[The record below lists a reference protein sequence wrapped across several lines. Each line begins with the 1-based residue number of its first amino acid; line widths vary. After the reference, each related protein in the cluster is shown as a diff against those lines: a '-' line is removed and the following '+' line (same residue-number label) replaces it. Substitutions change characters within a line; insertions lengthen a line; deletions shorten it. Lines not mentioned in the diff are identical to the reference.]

1 MATLTAS
8 KSTDMNSIADL
19 AILNAG
25 DTNWSSASKSFT
37 ATSADGSISIEAVGL
52 FTTFGPGVKPTVGT
66 VTGFTVKHGSDVVYS
81 FTGFTALGIDVFLDA
96 VSGSANSFFSG
107 RMFHADTVI
116 GSNQND
122 VLKGYDGNDTIDGR
136 GGHDKVIGGD
146 GSDHLIGGGG
156 DDVIKGGA
164 GADVLNGGNGADE
177 LNGGADGDTLRGGA
191 GKDAIDGGSGIDTVL
206 YNEKTADIAVTLD
219 GATKAKVMIGGQQ
232 EDTLKNV
239 ENLTSGEG
247 NDTITG
253 DAAGNEFRGNGGN
266 DVLSGKAG
274 YDVIFGG
281 EGNDTLSGGTEDDY
295 LNGNTGVDHLKGGAG
310 NDNLFGE
317 AGNDVMTGGSGA
329 DAFYFT
335 TALNA
340 DTNVDK
346 VTDFQTGVDSIVLL
360 QDVFSAITADEKAA
374 QNYFAIGSAQ
384 DEHDHIIYKAGSGKL
399 LYDPDGDGAQTAVQ
413 FAQLDKHLT
422 LTVNDFVVL

>member
-8 KSTDMNSIADL
+8 KSTSMNSIADL

-37 ATSADGSISIEAVGL
+37 ATSVDGSISIEATGL

-66 VTGFTVKHGSDVVYS
+66 VTGYTVKHGSDVIYS
-81 FTGFTALGIDVFLDA
+81 FTHFNALGMDDFLNA
-96 VSGSANSFFSG
+96 VAGDANSFFSG
-107 RMFHADTVI
+107 RMFHADTVT

-122 VLKGYDGNDTIDGR
+122 VLKGYDGNDTIN
-136 GGHDKVIGGD
+136 GGGGNDKIIGGD
-146 GSDHLIGGGG
+146 GSDDLKGSGGN
-156 DDVIKGGA
+156 DVIKGGA
-164 GADVLNGGNGADE
+164 GLDTLNGGNGADK

-191 GKDAIDGGSGIDTVL
+191 GKDAINGGGGIDTVL
-206 YNEKTADIAVTLD
+206 YNEKTADISVTLH
-219 GATKAKVMIGGQQ
+219 GGEQAKVMIGGQQ

-266 DVLSGKAG
+266 DFLSGKAG

-281 EGNDTLSGGTEDDY
+281 EGNDTLIGGTEDDY
-295 LNGNTGVDHLKGGAG
+295 LNGGTGVDHLKGGAG
-310 NDNLFGE
+310 NDNLLGE
-317 AGNDVMTGGSGA
+317 SGNDVMTGGGGA

-335 TALNA
+335 TGLNA

-346 VTDFQTGVDSIVLL
+346 ITDFQTGVDQIVLL
-360 QDVFSAITADEKAA
+360 QDVFSAITPDEEAA

-399 LYDPDGDGAQTAVQ
+399 LYDPDGDGAQSAIQ

-422 LTVNDFVVL
+422 LTVNDFIVL